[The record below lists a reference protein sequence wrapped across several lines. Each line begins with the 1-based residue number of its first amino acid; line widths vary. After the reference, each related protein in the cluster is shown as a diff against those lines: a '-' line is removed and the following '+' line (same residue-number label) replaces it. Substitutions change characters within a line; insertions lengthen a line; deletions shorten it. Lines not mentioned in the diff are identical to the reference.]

1 MKALIS
7 DNFQEKDLNKF
18 DIIFTYFPSTKFH
31 KNVHYLFNHYQ
42 NCQVKEIIKF
52 RKIFYGDLF
61 VANDTSNVYIK
72 EAFDINFIENIYRE
86 YNALN
91 EVIDKYEI
99 KEIHLN
105 SEKFNQNIFRIVSKS
120 KNLKYFSSSLKNTFF
135 TISKLILIF
144 PSIFIIIYHIFKT
157 HFQNRLLSKFKSEEK
172 DKNSKITVI
181 ASGRNSDLR
190 LIEKLKDLKNIHW
203 YITTNSYTK
212 TLKKFIESIQK
223 RNESFFIQKSSI
235 WMSITIFFRS
245 IVNIFSIISFSF
257 KKIKVNGVFS
267 NYTLFDFIDIYG
279 YLYFLTA
286 VNYLKVSS
294 NIIYKKDLNNFS
306 KRNIFMTAPGTSYIE
321 LNKLLIANGF
331 ETNHFQHGMM
341 IEPFSYKFNVTKNFL
356 FSELDVK
363 IMNMMCDD
371 DVINE
376 YPISQINNF
385 SSATSKNFKDILSIG
400 VLSTT
405 LHYSSNKILNY
416 SLKKHDQSHQEYFLK
431 MIESLKDKNP
441 KFHINFK
448 FHPNQEH
455 HEIGNFIDQYTES
468 LDEIISKSHIIITP
482 VSSTV
487 LNLILNKVPF
497 ILYNPKI
504 YLEDSFS
511 SLVDKDLIVS
521 NSDLLLKKIEKFK
534 NDKNYFEKRIENMY
548 STYKK
553 LVFINE

>member
-7 DNFQEKDLNKF
+7 DNFQEKDLNQF
-18 DIIFTYFPSTKFH
+18 DIIFTYLPSAESH
-31 KNVHYLFNHYQ
+31 ANVHYLFNYYQ
-42 NCQVKEIIKF
+42 KCEVKEIIKF

-61 VANDTSNVYIK
+61 INNGISNVYIK
-72 EAFDINFIENIYRE
+72 EAFDINFIENMYRE
-86 YNALN
+86 YNTLN
-91 EVIDKYEI
+91 ELINKFKI
-99 KEIHLN
+99 KEIHLH
-105 SEKFNQNIFRIVSKS
+105 SKKFNQNIFKIVSKS
-120 KNLKYFSSSLKNTFF
+120 NNLQYFSSSFKNTVFKMF
-135 TISKLILIF
+135 RPLLIF

-157 HFQNRLLSKFKSEEK
+157 HLQKRLLSKFKSKEK

-212 TLKKFIESIQK
+212 TLKKCIKSIQN
-223 RNESFFIQKSSI
+223 RNESFFIQKNST

-257 KKIKVNGVFS
+257 KKIKVNSTFS
-267 NYTLFDFIDIYG
+267 NYNPFDFIDIYG

-321 LNKLLIANGF
+321 LNNLLIANGL

-356 FSELDVK
+356 FSKLDVN
-363 IMNMMCDD
+363 IMNMMCEN

-376 YPISQINNF
+376 YPISQIHNF
-385 SSATSKNFKDILSIG
+385 SSVTSKNFNDVLSIG

-416 SLKKHDQSHQEYFLK
+416 SLKKHDQLHQEYFLK
-431 MIESLKDKNP
+431 IIECIKDKNQ

-448 FHPNQEH
+448 FHPNQQH
-455 HEIGNFIDQYTES
+455 YEIGNFIDQYTES

-504 YLEDSFS
+504 YLEDSFI

-534 NDKNYFEKRIENMY
+534 NDKNYFDKRIENMY
-548 STYKK
+548 CNYKNLILK
-553 LVFINE
+553 DE

>member
-7 DNFQEKDLNKF
+7 DNFQDKDLNQF
-18 DIIFTYFPSTKFH
+18 DIIFTYLPSSKSH
-31 KNVHYLFNHYQ
+31 KNVHYLFNSYQ
-42 NCQVKEIIKF
+42 KCEVKEIIKF

-61 VANDTSNVYIK
+61 IKDDASNGYIK

-86 YNALN
+86 YSTLN
-91 EVIDKYEI
+91 ELIVKYKI

-105 SEKFNQNIFRIVSKS
+105 SEKFNQNIFRIVSKT
-120 KNLKYFSSSLKNTFF
+120 KNVKYFSSSLKNTFF
-135 TISKLILIF
+135 TIFKPLLIF
-144 PSIFIIIYHIFKT
+144 PSIFIIIYHICKT
-157 HFQNRLLSKFKSEEK
+157 HFQKSLLSKFKSKEK

-212 TLKKFIESIQK
+212 TLIKCIESIQK

-235 WMSITIFFRS
+235 LMSITIFLRS
-245 IVNIFSIISFSF
+245 IVNIFSVIIFSF
-257 KKIKVNGVFS
+257 KKIKVNGIFS
-267 NYTLFDFIDIYG
+267 NYNPFDFIDIYG

-294 NIIYKKDLNNFS
+294 SIIYKKDLNNFS

-321 LNKLLIANGF
+321 LNKLLVANGF

-356 FSELDVK
+356 FSKLDVK
-363 IMNMMCDD
+363 IMNMICEDG
-371 DVINE
+371 VINE

-385 SSATSKNFKDILSIG
+385 SSVTSKNFNDILSIG

-416 SLKKHDQSHQEYFLK
+416 SLKKHDQFHQEYFLK
-431 MIESLKDKNP
+431 IIERIKDKNP
-441 KFHINFK
+441 KFHVNFK

-455 HEIGNFIDQYTES
+455 YEIGNFIDQYTES

-504 YLEDSFS
+504 YLEDSFIS
-511 SLVDKDLIVS
+511 IVDKDLIVS

-534 NDKNYFEKRIENMY
+534 NDKNYFDKRIENMY
-548 STYKK
+548 SSYKK
-553 LVFINE
+553 LVHKNE

>member
-42 NCQVKEIIKF
+42 KCHVKEIIKF
-52 RKIFYGDLF
+52 REVFYGDLF
-61 VANDTSNVYIK
+61 VANDTSNIYIK

-120 KNLKYFSSSLKNTFF
+120 KNLQYYSSILKNTFF
-135 TISKLILIF
+135 TISKFILIF

-157 HFQNRLLSKFKSEEK
+157 HFQKRLLSKFKSEEK

-212 TLKKFIESIQK
+212 TLKKCIESIQK

-235 WMSITIFFRS
+235 WMSITIFFKS
-245 IVNIFSIISFSF
+245 IINIFSIIIFSF
-257 KKIKVNGVFS
+257 KKIKVNDVFS
-267 NYTLFDFIDIYG
+267 NYNPFDFIDIYG

-306 KRNIFMTAPGTSYIE
+306 NRNIFMTAPGTSYIE
-321 LNKLLIANGF
+321 LNKLLITNGL
-331 ETNHFQHGMM
+331 ETNHIQHGMM

-363 IMNMMCDD
+363 IMNMMCED

-385 SSATSKNFKDILSIG
+385 SSATSKNLNDILSIG

-416 SLKKHDQSHQEYFLK
+416 SLKNHDQSHQEYFLK
-431 MIESLKDKNP
+431 MIECLKDKNP

-455 HEIGNFIDQYTES
+455 NEIGNFIDQYSES

-487 LNLILNKVPF
+487 LNLIMNKVPF

-511 SLVDKDLIVS
+511 SLVDKDLIVT

-534 NDKNYFEKRIENMY
+534 NDKNYFDKRIENMY